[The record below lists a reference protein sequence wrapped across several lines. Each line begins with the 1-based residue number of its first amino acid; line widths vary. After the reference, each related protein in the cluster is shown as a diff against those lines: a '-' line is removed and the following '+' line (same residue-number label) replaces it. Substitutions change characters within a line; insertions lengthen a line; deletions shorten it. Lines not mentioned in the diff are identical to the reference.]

1 MPVCIEVEETFVR
14 NLKGVYTMKIE
25 STNLG
30 SYNVTENRSGI
41 ITHPREIMDLRE
53 LFVILTYKCNGNCV
67 YCIERNVH
75 QRSMLKDEYFDK
87 ALNFAREKG
96 LSTIFLHGGEP
107 TVHPNII
114 KYAKS
119 AKEAGFLVKM
129 FTNGIAI
136 DTIRKLDG
144 ILDEIIFSYRG
155 EYSLHDQSKWETPLS
170 LQVLVTQSTFPT
182 LESLREFIIEKKATG
197 MKIRVHTLNPVNQYS
212 YDNKYVSYLE
222 EMFMQLPDNEIYCA
236 SNKVMMSFEGVG
248 IRLTNK
254 SLNPLHLKYSMNP
267 EGEIRSNFKRYFE
280 EIVKNEELEKLLQV
294 SQDKLMRLRADTT
307 PVSLD
312 EVLGF
317 Y

>member
-1 MPVCIEVEETFVR
+1 
-14 NLKGVYTMKIE
+14 MKIE
-25 STNLG
+25 RSNQG
-30 SYNVTENRSGI
+30 IYNIVENRSGI

-75 QRSMLKDEYFDK
+75 QKAMLTDESFDN
-87 ALNFAREKG
+87 ALEFAREKG

-107 TVHPNII
+107 TVHPNIVE
-114 KYAKS
+114 YAKK
-119 AKEAGFLVKM
+119 AKNAGFLVKM
-129 FTNGIAI
+129 FTNGIAV
-136 DTIRKLDG
+136 DTIRKMDG

-155 EYSLHDQSKWETPLS
+155 EYSLHNQSEWRTPLS

-182 LESLREFIIEKKATG
+182 LESLREFIIKKKATG

-212 YDNKYVSYLE
+212 YDNQYVSYLE
-222 EMFMQLPDNEIYCA
+222 EMFMQLPDNQIYCA

-254 SLNPLHLKYSMNP
+254 SLNPSHLKYSMSP

-280 EIVKNEELEKLLQV
+280 EIVKNDELEKMLQI
-294 SQDKLMRLRADTT
+294 SQEKLMRLRADTT

>member
-1 MPVCIEVEETFVR
+1 
-14 NLKGVYTMKIE
+14 MKTE
-25 STNLG
+25 STNQG
-30 SYNVTENRSGI
+30 NYSVMENRSGI

-75 QRSMLKDEYFDK
+75 QKTMLADEDFDK
-87 ALNFAREKG
+87 ALDFAREKG

-107 TVHPNII
+107 TVHPNIVE
-114 KYAKS
+114 YAKK
-119 AKEAGFLVKM
+119 AKKAGFLAKM
-129 FTNGIAI
+129 FTNGIAV
-136 DTIRKLDG
+136 DTIKKMDG

-155 EYSLHDQSKWETPLS
+155 EYSLHNQTEWKTPLS
-170 LQVLVTQSTFPT
+170 LQVLVTQDVFPT
-182 LESLREFIIEKKATG
+182 LESLRDFIIEKKATG

-212 YDNKYVSYLE
+212 YDNQYVSYLE
-222 EMFMQLPDNEIYCA
+222 DMFMELPDNQIYCA

-254 SLNPLHLKYSMNP
+254 SLNPTHLKYSMSPN
-267 EGEIRSNFKRYFE
+267 GEIQSNFKRYFE
-280 EIVKNEELEKLLQV
+280 EIVKNDEMERQLQV
-294 SQDKLMRLRADTT
+294 SQEKLMRLRADAT